1 MKRRTVLVISILM
14 LCVICCACSGADT
27 PTDSE
32 APPVATGEP
41 APAPTSEPDMAV
53 ALLDDVHTQAE
64 QRKQEIL
71 SCDTEIVKSDT
82 FIKGETYTG
91 TAYYISNSGSDEND
105 GLSPETAFATPA
117 ALKNVGLQSG
127 DAVFFERG
135 GIWRATELP
144 TSACWVDGIT
154 FSAYGQGDMPRI
166 YGSEENGT
174 GGEKWI
180 LYHEGDD
187 GRKIWVYYR
196 DMSEV
201 GAIALNGSIPVRRD
215 IAYWD
220 EGSYTLLD
228 SGEHRYEL
236 TEQTYSVEE
245 HLPDM
250 YCFPA
255 LDYSQV
261 KAENWNDDIFVSRN
275 WSTGESYRPTGKL
288 YFRCDAGNPGELYDS
303 IEFLQPYCFTA
314 YAGGRDTVLDS
325 LCFAYTAHTIG
336 TGNTGWVIQN
346 CEFGWC
352 GGAVSNYQSVLEK
365 EYGDAALGLNYIL
378 FGRRGGALSINNPQT
393 TAENNYVH
401 HAFQEGI
408 SVEIFEG
415 DEGAADI
422 RIAGNLVE
430 KCNQPLILCN
440 WDKEIDPNHNFKNLV
455 VENNIVLDTA
465 VDSLYNTD
473 WEDNGSAAFTIQ
485 GGPNP
490 HDGTVYVRN
499 NIFAVSQGPLI
510 VLPQC
515 NDYMKV
521 FSDNTYIQSADGTGI
536 FVNWQDTYPLEENIA
551 KLLGD
556 ETGTLVLLK

>member
-1 MKRRTVLVISILM
+1 M
-14 LCVICCACSGADT
+14 
-27 PTDSE
+27 
-32 APPVATGEP
+32 
-41 APAPTSEPDMAV
+41 
-53 ALLDDVHTQAE
+53 
-64 QRKQEIL
+64 
-71 SCDTEIVKSDT
+71 
-82 FIKGETYTG
+82 
-91 TAYYISNSGSDEND
+91 
-105 GLSPETAFATPA
+105 
-117 ALKNVGLQSG
+117 
-127 DAVFFERG
+127 
-135 GIWRATELP
+135 
-144 TSACWVDGIT
+144 
-154 FSAYGQGDMPRI
+154 
-166 YGSEENGT
+166 
-174 GGEKWI
+174 
-180 LYHEGDD
+180 
-187 GRKIWVYYR
+187 
-196 DMSEV
+196 
-201 GAIALNGSIPVRRD
+201 
-215 IAYWD
+215 
-220 EGSYTLLD
+220 
-228 SGEHRYEL
+228 
-236 TEQTYSVEE
+236 
-245 HLPDM
+245 
-250 YCFPA
+250 
-255 LDYSQV
+255 
-261 KAENWNDDIFVSRN
+261 
-275 WSTGESYRPTGKL
+275 
-288 YFRCDAGNPGELYDS
+288 
-303 IEFLQPYCFTA
+303 
-314 YAGGRDTVLDS
+314 
-325 LCFAYTAHTIG
+325 
-336 TGNTGWVIQN
+336 
-346 CEFGWC
+346 
-352 GGAVSNYQSVLEK
+352 
-365 EYGDAALGLNYIL
+365 NYIL

-430 KCNQPLILCN
+430 KCNQPLMLCN

>member
-1 MKRRTVLVISILM
+1 MLLFVSPTTQVIRYS
-14 LCVICCACSGADT
+14 
-27 PTDSE
+27 DS
-32 APPVATGEP
+32 
-41 APAPTSEPDMAV
+41 
-53 ALLDDVHTQAE
+53 LDLAE
-64 QRKQEIL
+64 
-71 SCDTEIVKSDT
+71 
-82 FIKGETYTG
+82 
-91 TAYYISNSGSDEND
+91 
-105 GLSPETAFATPA
+105 
-117 ALKNVGLQSG
+117 
-127 DAVFFERG
+127 
-135 GIWRATELP
+135 
-144 TSACWVDGIT
+144 
-154 FSAYGQGDMPRI
+154 
-166 YGSEENGT
+166 
-174 GGEKWI
+174 
-180 LYHEGDD
+180 
-187 GRKIWVYYR
+187 
-196 DMSEV
+196 
-201 GAIALNGSIPVRRD
+201 
-215 IAYWD
+215 
-220 EGSYTLLD
+220 SYTLLD
-228 SGEHRYEL
+228 PGEHRYEL
-236 TEQTYSVEE
+236 TEQAYSVEE
-245 HLPDM
+245 HLPNM

-255 LDYSQV
+255 LDYSRI

-275 WSTGESYRPTGKL
+275 WSTGESQRPVGKL
-288 YFRCDAGNPGELYDS
+288 YFRCDEGNPGELYGT
-303 IEFLQPYCFTA
+303 IEFLQPYCFVA
-314 YAGGRDTVLDS
+314 YAGGMDLVLDN
-325 LCFAYTAHTIG
+325 LCIAYSAFTSG

-352 GGAVSNYQSVLEK
+352 GGAVCNYRSVLEK

-422 RIAGNLVE
+422 RIADNLVE

-440 WDKEIDPNHNFKNLV
+440 WDEEIDPDHNFKNLV

-510 VLPQC
+510 VLAQC

-521 FSDNTYIQSADGTGI
+521 FSDNTYIQSAEGMGI
-536 FVNWQDTYPLEENIA
+536 FVNWQDNYPLEENIA